1 MSNWNHK
8 DFLTLLCR
16 YELAQQLQ
24 QNQQSS
30 SIDDSTVHQQ
40 SIHVSTQ
47 MQVEIQSDEL
57 QQSETVATDQQA
69 ILELD
74 QQPVV
79 GTEETALEQE
89 LADQPLEQDE
99 GEYLKYDKVY
109 NEVSLQ
115 FLK

>member
-1 MSNWNHK
+1 MSNEE
-8 DFLTLLCR
+8 FLSLFCR

-99 GEYLKYDKVY
+99 GEYLKYSKVY
-109 NEVSLQ
+109 NEVSSQ
-115 FLK
+115 IVY

>member
-1 MSNWNHK
+1 MCNRIHK
-8 DFLTLLCR
+8 DFLTLLFR

-57 QQSETVATDQQA
+57 QQSESVATDQQA

-89 LADQPLEQDE
+89 LSDQPLEQDE
-99 GEYLKYDKVY
+99 GEYLTYDKVY

>member
-1 MSNWNHK
+1 MSSWKQK

-30 SIDDSTVHQQ
+30 SIDDSAVDQQ

-57 QQSETVATDQQA
+57 QQPETVATDQQA

-99 GEYLKYDKVY
+99 GE
-109 NEVSLQ
+109 
-115 FLK
+115 

>member
-1 MSNWNHK
+1 M
-8 DFLTLLCR
+8 LCR

-24 QNQQSS
+24 QHQQSA
-30 SIDDSTVHQQ
+30 SIDDSTVDQQ

-47 MQVEIQSDEL
+47 MQVEIESDEL
-57 QQSETVATDQQA
+57 QQSEAVATDQQA

-79 GTEETALEQE
+79 STEETALEQQ

-99 GEYLKYDKVY
+99 GEYLKCDKVY
-109 NEVSLQ
+109 KEVSLQ
-115 FLK
+115 VL